1 MQLFGK
7 KGVQWLTFS
16 NKRQFFAF
24 SLQPAPWLYVSA
36 PYPATSSINRAG
48 RVTPFF
54 FSKQSFLST
63 AGQAHSTAGD
73 SPQAVA
79 ATHTHAQ
86 AATHTTRGRT
96 EHCTDM
102 RSLASQQRCR
112 CDLSTE
118 MPLPPTH
125 THTARAHT
133 CLAATLRIRQ
143 GVAGLVGHTDAP
155 TGRRT
160 DAQGA
165 RPHIQAHRH
174 AHAVTRPGQRSSEHR
189 LTITTPT
196 DLTAGPCR
204 SQQRVAL
211 NPRGLPLAVRSAW
224 HRASAAAASKR
235 RRLVGASH
243 THQRRRIVQMRTSA
257 AARSQ
262 RHAHDDDEKT
272 RRCGHD
278 AARRVRHAATAR
290 PR

>member
-1 MQLFGK
+1 M
-7 KGVQWLTFS
+7 
-16 NKRQFFAF
+16 
-24 SLQPAPWLYVSA
+24 
-36 PYPATSSINRAG
+36 
-48 RVTPFF
+48 
-54 FSKQSFLST
+54 
-63 AGQAHSTAGD
+63 
-73 SPQAVA
+73 A

-143 GVAGLVGHTDAP
+143 GVAGLVGRTDAP

-174 AHAVTRPGQRSSEHR
+174 AHAVTRPGQRSSEHV

-196 DLTAGPCR
+196 GLTTGR
-204 SQQRVAL
+204 Q
-211 NPRGLPLAVRSAW
+211 PLATACRPQPSRAPSSGPQHALPRER
-224 HRASAAAASKR
+224 HRCQPAAQPSGR
-235 RRLVGASH
+235 QLLVMS
-243 THQRRRIVQMRTSA
+243 
-257 AARSQ
+257 
-262 RHAHDDDEKT
+262 
-272 RRCGHD
+272 
-278 AARRVRHAATAR
+278 
-290 PR
+290 PF